1 MIVRI
6 LDPTVAPEP
15 TESVVAKRESGLDGK
30 VLGLLDNS
38 KVNGDRLLALVRDE
52 LGARYDLREVVA
64 MTKAGASTVADDTM
78 LDALASRCDVV
89 MTAIGD

>member
-15 TESVVAKRESGLDGK
+15 SESVFAKREAGLDGA

-38 KVNGDRLLALVRDE
+38 KVNGDHLLALVREE
-52 LGARYDLREVVA
+52 LGARYDFREIVV
-64 MTKAGASTVADDTM
+64 MTKPGASVPADDAL
-78 LDALASRCDVV
+78 LDSLAARCDVV
-89 MTAIGD
+89 VTAIGD